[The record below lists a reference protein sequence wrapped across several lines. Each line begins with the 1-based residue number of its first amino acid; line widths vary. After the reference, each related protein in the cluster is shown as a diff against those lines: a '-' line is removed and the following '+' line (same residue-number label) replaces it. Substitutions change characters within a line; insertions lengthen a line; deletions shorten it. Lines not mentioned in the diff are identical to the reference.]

1 MNSVRV
7 RIHWLFCVS
16 LLALAPSAVVAAP
29 EGGTA
34 VDSVPVGMVAHF
46 SGQADCPVGW
56 ERATAVEGRIV
67 VGTNTVAESGRT
79 VGVALTDAEDRTHA
93 HPFAVDV
100 NLSVKQVAGA
110 NGGNNQGAAAG
121 VQTVVG
127 TTGAAT
133 SGLPF
138 IQLLP
143 CVRR

>member
-1 MNSVRV
+1 MSSLRV
-7 RIHWLFCVS
+7 RIHGLFCVS
-16 LLALAPSAVVAAP
+16 LLALAPSSVVAAP
-29 EGGTA
+29 DGGTA

-67 VGTNTVAESGRT
+67 VGTNTMFESGRT
-79 VGVALTDAEDRTHA
+79 VGLPLADREDRTHA
-93 HPFAVDV
+93 HHFAVDV

-110 NGGNNQGAAAG
+110 DGGNNQGAASG
-121 VQTVVG
+121 LQTVDG
-127 TTGAAT
+127 TTGDAT